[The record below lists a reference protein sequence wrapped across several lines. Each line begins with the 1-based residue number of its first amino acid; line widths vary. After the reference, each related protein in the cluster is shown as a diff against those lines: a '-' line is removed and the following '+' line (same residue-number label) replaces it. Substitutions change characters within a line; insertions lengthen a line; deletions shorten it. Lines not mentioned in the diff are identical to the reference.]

1 MLQHGR
7 TERRELYRDA
17 RRQISGRERE
27 IGAPEPRRAAERRGY
42 IPDRHEMAHLID
54 GDVENDPAPARDRLG
69 LGTAQ
74 PLRLAIPE
82 TEGGIEVDAH
92 QLLLEIGGFVERVQQ
107 LLEAYD
113 FQ

>member
-17 RRQISGRERE
+17 RRQMSGRERE

-42 IPDRHEMAHLID
+42 IPDRDEMAHLID

-69 LGTAQ
+69 LGTAH
-74 PLRLAIPE
+74 PLRLPIPE
-82 TEGGIEVDAH
+82 TEDGKEVGAN
-92 QLLLEIGGFVERVQQ
+92 QLLLTQIGSAQGRERGCP
-107 LLEAYD
+107 
-113 FQ
+113 